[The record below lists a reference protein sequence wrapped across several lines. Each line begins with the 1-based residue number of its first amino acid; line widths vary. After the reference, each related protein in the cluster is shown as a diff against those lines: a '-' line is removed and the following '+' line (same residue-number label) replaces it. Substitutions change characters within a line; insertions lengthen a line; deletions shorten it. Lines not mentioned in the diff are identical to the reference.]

1 MRRECTVVRY
11 TTFVVPVNAETDAEA
26 EAKALTTLSHMLD
39 HHYIVEEEY
48 NVVSVVSVVSVTKE
62 EAK

>member
-26 EAKALTTLSHMLD
+26 KALRMLNTNLA
-39 HHYIVEEEY
+39 HHYITEEEY
-48 NVVSVVSVVSVTKE
+48 NVVNITGEAALARPDESVG
-62 EAK
+62 